1 LKDIR
6 PLLLVLL
13 SAGLIGTWIYHL
25 YDKTMYTKRRH
36 EIYIKDS
43 AAVAEGVRDSL
54 HKIYSVTISNLD
66 SRLNI
71 TKTNADSLK
80 YQLDSKLGEIYKL
93 RNEISTILK
102 NKGAT
107 RADMDNARRM
117 IGELQ
122 EKVDE
127 LRNENTS
134 MEEEKKRLNEILE
147 QLSTDM
153 KSLEQN
159 VKRLDEENK
168 TLTEKVNLASIFVAS
183 EMKLIPIALR
193 NSKEQET
200 TSSRKANKLVV
211 SFTVQNNIGDNNAA
225 EVFIIVTQP
234 DGQVLR
240 NSVWDSGTFDTR
252 NEGKKSHT
260 LRMKFEYNK
269 GEPKPLLFTLNP
281 ESFQTGNYTLQVYHR
296 GVKIGEVVKSLS

>member
-1 LKDIR
+1 MKDIR

-13 SAGLIGTWIYHL
+13 SAGLIGTWVYHL

-43 AAVAEGVRDSL
+43 AAVAEGVQDSL
-54 HKIYSVTISNLD
+54 HKIYSVTISDLD
-66 SRLNI
+66 TRLSA
-71 TKTNADSLK
+71 TRTNADSLK
-80 YQLDSKLGEIYKL
+80 YQLDTRLGEIYKL

-127 LRNENTS
+127 LRDENTS

-147 QLSTDM
+147 QLSTEM
-153 KSLEQN
+153 KGLEQN

-168 TLTEKVNLASIFVAS
+168 TLTEKVNLASVFVAS
-183 EMKLIPIALR
+183 EVKLIPITLK
-193 NSKEQET
+193 NSREQET
-200 TSSRKANKLVV
+200 SSSKKANKLVV
-211 SFTVQNNIGDNNAA
+211 SFTVQNNISDNNAA

-252 NEGKKSHT
+252 NEGRKTHT
-260 LRMKFEYNK
+260 LRMKFEYHK

-281 ESFQTGNYTLQVYHR
+281 DSFQKGNYTLQVYHN
-296 GVKIGEVVKSLS
+296 GVKIAQVMKSLS